1 MIIPRSF
8 YERDTL
14 TVARELLGTVLCR
27 RTDEGYTSGII
38 TECEA
43 YMGEIDPAA
52 HSYKG
57 KRDRVRI
64 QYGADGHGYVYLI
77 YGMHHCFNI
86 TTGPAGVPESVLIRA
101 IMPLEGIPLMEKR
114 RENSSKKRS
123 VASRK
128 SGLPDTKGPGK
139 LCRAMDITM
148 EQYGCDLTDSD
159 SGLWLE
165 YGEKPKSIITTP
177 RIGVDYAGEAA
188 TWPWRFVIG
197 E

>member
-1 MIIPRSF
+1 MVIKRSF

-14 TVARELLGTVLCR
+14 TVAKELLGCVLCR
-27 RTDEGYTSGII
+27 RTDEGYTAGII

-57 KRDRVRI
+57 KRDRVRV
-64 QYGADGHGYVYLI
+64 QYGDKGSSYVYLI

-101 IMPLEGIPLMEKR
+101 LRPLEGIPLMEQRRKTDKR
-114 RENSSKKRS
+114 LNLTS
-123 VASRK
+123 
-128 SGLPDTKGPGK
+128 GPGK

-148 EQYGCDLTDSD
+148 EQYGCDLTDPGT
-159 SGLWLE
+159 GLWLE
-165 YGEKPKSIITTP
+165 YGETPANIITTP
-177 RIGVDYAGEAA
+177 RIGIDYAGEAA
-188 TWPWRFVIG
+188 TWPWRFVVD